1 LEKQKLYKRAII
13 KEMFFAGPSTL
24 AELSDKT
31 DKSIPFVT
39 KLLNELKDENV
50 IIEDNTSI
58 FAVGRPAQY
67 YTILNDYKYIIAV
80 ALDQYIT
87 RISIVDMSRSLVR
100 DVAKYELK
108 IDNDPKTLQSLV
120 KIINDYIK
128 ECGIPRNKIVGVGIG
143 MPGFV
148 DVKKG
153 INHSFFSFSDNNL
166 EKNLETSIGLKV
178 LIDNDSSLIAL
189 AEHKYGAA
197 KGRKNVMVLN
207 IGWGVGL
214 GMIINGAIFRGDR
227 GFAGEFSHL
236 PLFNNDKMCSC
247 GKMGCLETETSLLVI
262 TKKAISGIRNGTPTV
277 LKELTLDDLDQS
289 IKKIIDAAI
298 NGDKFSVSLI
308 SEAGYHIGRG
318 IAILVHLLNPELV
331 LISGRGSRAGKLW
344 ITPIQQALNEHC
356 IPKLA
361 EHLEIQISELQYNA
375 ELLGAA
381 ALVMENYNIID
392 NRKPGKLS
400 PKKSVTI

>member
-1 LEKQKLYKRAII
+1 MAL
-13 KEMFFAGPSTL
+13 
-24 AELSDKT
+24 
-31 DKSIPFVT
+31 
-39 KLLNELKDENV
+39 
-50 IIEDNTSI
+50 
-58 FAVGRPAQY
+58 
-67 YTILNDYKYIIAV
+67 ILISGMKPYYKYIIAV

-197 KGRKNVMVLN
+197 KGRKNVMVLI

-277 LKELTLDDLDQS
+277 LKELSLDDLDQS